1 MSEEI
6 KSLIEAQGRA
16 FEEFKNAN
24 DARIKQVEGKG
35 ADAVTLESIAKL
47 NASLDDIQAKMVAV
61 EKKSGRP
68 VAPAEIKAEAAAEH
82 KAALV
87 QWMRT
92 GDDGQLKALA
102 ESKAITI
109 GTASEGGYAVPEQID
124 ASIEKMVRDAAPMR
138 SICGQVTVS
147 TSDYKKLVDVNG
159 TASGWVA
166 ETAARTATATSA
178 LAEVVPTMGEVYA
191 NATASQQSIDDIM
204 FDVERWITDSVSE
217 EFAIAEDIA
226 FVSGNG
232 TNKPTGFTTGTPVS
246 TADAS
251 RAFGVLQYT
260 ASGQAAAMP
269 TSLDTFISLVYSL
282 KAAFRNNSVFVT
294 NKAILATLRTYK
306 DGENQYLWQPS
317 NQAGTP
323 STFLGY
329 PVVEDENMPI
339 VGAGNFPL
347 AFGDFRRGYLIVDRM
362 GTRFLRDPYTNK
374 PNIQFYFTKRV
385 GGKVVNSDAIKLLK
399 IAAS

>member
-204 FDVERWITDSVSE
+204 FDVERWIADSVSE